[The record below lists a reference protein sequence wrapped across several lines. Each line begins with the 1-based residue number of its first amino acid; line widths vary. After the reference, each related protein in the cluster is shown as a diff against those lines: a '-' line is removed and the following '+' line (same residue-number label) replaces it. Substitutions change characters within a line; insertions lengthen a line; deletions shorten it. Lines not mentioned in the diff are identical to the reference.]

1 VTVPAKKYETKIYN
15 FSECC
20 VFRKTR
26 EGYGALS
33 NMAAGFP
40 LRVNGIAV
48 KSAEAL
54 YQACRFPHMSD
65 VQAKI
70 LQEKSPM
77 TAKMVGKPFREMT
90 RPDWEDEKVKIMR
103 WCLRVKLA
111 QNYWS
116 FGKMLESTFNKQIV
130 EESNKDPFWGAIPD
144 KHEKNLLR
152 GVNALGRLLM
162 ELRQAYNE
170 KRYLPDLFYI
180 EPLKIPD
187 FKLLGQEI
195 QVVDQRASF
204 VHYIQYSLGINS
216 QSLLTKTEPL
226 EIITNISA
234 KAPDKSRKNSVTK
247 KNVLTKPNGEQGS
260 LSL

>member
-1 VTVPAKKYETKIYN
+1 MIPAKKYESKIYN
-15 FSECC
+15 YSDCC
-20 VFRKTR
+20 VFRKTK

-40 LRVNGIAV
+40 LGVNGIPI

-54 YQACRFPHMSD
+54 YQACRFPHLPD
-65 VQAKI
+65 IQVKI

-90 RPDWEDEKVKIMR
+90 RPDWEEEKVKIMR

-111 QNYWS
+111 QHYVS
-116 FGKMLESTFNKQIV
+116 FGKVLECTFNKQIV
-130 EESNKDPFWGAIPD
+130 EESNKDAFWGAIPD
-144 KHEKNLLR
+144 KHEKNVLK

-195 QVVDQRASF
+195 SIIDERLNFLHTIQR
-204 VHYIQYSLGINS
+204 SLGING
-216 QSLLTKTEPL
+216 QSPITKTEPP
-226 EIITNISA
+226 EIIRNTTIKPPVDSG
-234 KAPDKSRKNSVTK
+234 KSRVTK
-247 KNVLTKPNGEQGS
+247 KKALNKPNGEQGS
-260 LSL
+260 LTL